1 MAAKNYADGR
11 EKVKMERQMPK
22 KPNALPML
30 ASKRQLI
37 MQEITEADNDSDK
50 QEENAKATE
59 DFQRKLEQEKRRQS
73 ELAMQL
79 KQQKREEML
88 N

>member
-50 QEENAKATE
+50 QEDVKATE